1 MDRGP
6 IGLRAPDDWSAVRVF
21 LTQTQSGLS
30 SEIVSRNGNA
40 LMLNGS
46 LSRDGANLS
55 IEGACGSASG
65 GVGLTL
71 RVFEFSGGRVQRTS
85 GSYLGRCFGTV
96 AGPLELTRSG

>member
-1 MDRGP
+1 
-6 IGLRAPDDWSAVRVF
+6 
-21 LTQTQSGLS
+21 
-30 SEIVSRNGNA
+30 VSRNGNA